1 MNNNTERELMRML
14 SSAPDSKMVWV
25 TEFDSDAV
33 IRFYDKFMELEK
45 DPELQIVPVFIN
57 SYGGDVYALTAMR
70 DLIKSSHKPV
80 ATIGVGMAMSC
91 GASLLAAGT
100 KGYRFVAKDIHLLI
114 HQVSSFSVGK
124 NSDVQESAKVTSMLN
139 KKLFQNLADDSGKT
153 LKEFEDKIKS
163 KHNADWTLTANTA
176 RQWGLVDHIGI
187 PRTNSAPPSMFLGNH
202 MTYDQQVAMETQT
215 ATGKPSKR
223 RVKPKQKREKSRA

>member
-1 MNNNTERELMRML
+1 MSNTLDKDLMRML
-14 SSAPDSKMVWV
+14 STSSDSKMVWV

-33 IRFYDKFMELEK
+33 IRFYDKFLELEK
-45 DPELQIVPVFIN
+45 DQETQIIPVFIN

-100 KGYRFVAKDIHLLI
+100 KGYRFVSKDIHILI

-124 NSDVQESAKVTSMLN
+124 TADVTESAKITAMLN
-139 KKLFQNLADDSGKT
+139 KKLFQNLADDSGRT
-153 LKEFEDKIKS
+153 VKEFEDKIKS
-163 KHNADWTLTANTA
+163 KHNADWTLTGNTA

-187 PRTNSAPPSMFLGNH
+187 PRNQSAPPSMFLGNH
-202 MTYDQQVAMETQT
+202 MSYDEQVEAGEQER
-215 ATGKPSKR
+215 AAKSSKR
-223 RVKPKQKREKSRA
+223 RKKSKSK